1 MYKKYTATGCI
12 YRVSRKNLLLNL
24 KVSHVGHHVTLLNYG
39 KGSLYIFKS
48 LFLFY
53 RSVKLSEYTI
63 VVNLKLSMYCH
74 FQIFLT
80 EQLV

>member
-1 MYKKYTATGCI
+1 MNFNLCIYVKYTG

-24 KVSHVGHHVTLLNYG
+24 KVSHVGYRVTLINYG

-63 VVNLKLSMYCH
+63 VVNLILSMYIV
-74 FQIFLT
+74 IFKYF
-80 EQLV
+80 